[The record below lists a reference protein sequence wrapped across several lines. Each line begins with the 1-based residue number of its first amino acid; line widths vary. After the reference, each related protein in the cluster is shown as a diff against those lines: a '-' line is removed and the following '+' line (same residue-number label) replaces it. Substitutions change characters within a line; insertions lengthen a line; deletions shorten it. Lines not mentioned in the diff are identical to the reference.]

1 MYTALIK
8 LPNGS
13 KPKDLSDF
21 HLTTIVGCAAS
32 ISLIA
37 LIILNVF
44 PAKVHPPG
52 GPLLQSAAIIGS
64 ILLILSCLFI
74 MGKRFGRNGKNGF
87 KGHVWLASIG
97 AILVIVHSGFSILSI
112 PGILLILL
120 LVITLLGLW
129 GRLIL
134 SQKMMNTF
142 GSKLAAFSTTNET
155 KKTELARII
164 QHKRELLKEIDPTAD
179 EAIFSIQA
187 KNWIK
192 TPLLCYQYQQ
202 TVEKENHL
210 LETRKSVS
218 FGQAYYRSLHRL
230 LSIAF
235 LFGLLLHVIT
245 TTFFAGYVADGRSI
259 YWWHITEWGS

>member
-8 LPNGS
+8 SSNGS
-13 KPKDLSDF
+13 KPKDLSNF
-21 HLTTIVGCAAS
+21 HLPTIVVCATL
-32 ISLIA
+32 ISLTA
-37 LIILNVF
+37 LIIIDIF
-44 PAKVHPPG
+44 PTKIHQPG
-52 GPLLQSAAIIGS
+52 SPLLQSAAIVGS
-64 ILLILSCLFI
+64 ILLILSFLLI
-74 MGKRFGRNGKNGF
+74 MAKRFGRNGKSGF
-87 KGHVWLASIG
+87 KGHVWFASIG
-97 AILVIVHSGFSILSI
+97 AILVIVHSGLSIFSI

-120 LVITLLGLW
+120 LFITLLGLW
-129 GRLIL
+129 ARLIL

-142 GSKLAAFSTTNET
+142 GSKLAAFSTTNEV
-155 KKTELARII
+155 KRAELAKLI
-164 QHKRELLKEIDPTAD
+164 QRKRELLKDIDPTTD

-192 TPLLCYQYQQ
+192 TPLLCYRYQQ

-210 LETRKSVS
+210 LETKKSVS
-218 FGQAYYRSLHRL
+218 YGQAHYRSLHRL
-230 LSIAF
+230 LSIVF

>member
-52 GPLLQSAAIIGS
+52 GPLLQSAAIVGS

-112 PGILLILL
+112 PGILLYPTIAMEIILPLFIIFGYNARLSAGL
-120 LVITLLGLW
+120 L
-129 GRLIL
+129 
-134 SQKMMNTF
+134 
-142 GSKLAAFSTTNET
+142 
-155 KKTELARII
+155 
-164 QHKRELLKEIDPTAD
+164 
-179 EAIFSIQA
+179 AIFCLSTAFIFHFDFADQV
-187 KNWIK
+187 
-192 TPLLCYQYQQ
+192 Q
-202 TVEKENHL
+202 T
-210 LETRKSVS
+210 
-218 FGQAYYRSLHRL
+218 
-230 LSIAF
+230 IAF
-235 LFGLLLHVIT
+235 LKNIGL
-245 TTFFAGYVADGRSI
+245 AGGFLFIVANGTKEWSIDNKKKYVRL
-259 YWWHITEWGS
+259 